1 MTEFLH
7 SIPIILVPIACVFLA
22 GVIWAA
28 RAYERFNTFY
38 EKNYDLKT
46 DTKEEIATLR
56 IETKEDIA
64 ALRTDTKED
73 IAALRKETKEDIAAL
88 RTETKEGMTAM
99 GQRMDTMEERM
110 DTMEKKMDVMG
121 EKMDVMGE
129 KIEKIIGFFNVP
141 SVLDPSSETES
152 NSHSAKNS
160 PRMLT
165 KKGEAL
171 AKEVDAYRLADKYY
185 GSFAKEIDKRK
196 PITKLE
202 VENISFVLV
211 CPFEYNV
218 ATIFD
223 RADYKKISDTVYD
236 SVRIVSTVHV
246 SQVFS
251 ILIRDRYLKN
261 HPEL

>member
-7 SIPIILVPIACVFLA
+7 SIPVILVPIVCIFLA
-22 GVIWAA
+22 AVIWAA

-38 EKNYDLKT
+38 EKNYDLR
-46 DTKEEIATLR
+46 EELGQF
-56 IETKEDIA
+56 
-64 ALRTDTKED
+64 
-73 IAALRKETKEDIAAL
+73 RKETKEDMA
-88 RTETKEGMTAM
+88 AM
-99 GQRMDTMEERM
+99 GQRMDAMEERM
-110 DTMEKKMDVMG
+110 DGME

-141 SVLDPSSETES
+141 SVLDPSSEPES
-152 NSHSAKNS
+152 NGHSAKNS

-165 KKGEAL
+165 EKGEAL

-185 GSFAKEIDKRK
+185 RSFAKEIDKRK

-202 VENISFVLV
+202 VENISFFLV
-211 CPFEYNV
+211 CPFEHNV
-218 ATIFD
+218 ATIFN